1 MKRSQLADILTKI
14 RNGKKR
20 NKKEICIGTQSK
32 MCQQIL
38 DCFVQDG
45 WINYWYFKQNSN
57 QNNEVYVCLKYYS
70 KKSAFQKLKLISKP
84 SRKIY
89 ISVNELGLHLN
100 KNSKKTSLFK
110 NQLLDNYHPF
120 ETWVLSTSNGILTC
134 KNAYKKQIG
143 GLLLCSIY

>member
-45 WINYWYFKQNSN
+45 
-57 QNNEVYVCLKYYS
+57 
-70 KKSAFQKLKLISKP
+70 
-84 SRKIY
+84 
-89 ISVNELGLHLN
+89 
-100 KNSKKTSLFK
+100 
-110 NQLLDNYHPF
+110 
-120 ETWVLSTSNGILTC
+120 
-134 KNAYKKQIG
+134 
-143 GLLLCSIY
+143 